1 MKTMEQVV
9 ATIQQKSLP
18 IIPKNFSVLRDLDP
32 LIELRV
38 DHVTMRRLVAEGFA
52 EHIYVKELEVDG
64 HRFSSYRLVLPL
76 SQLKQLKK

>member
-18 IIPKNFSVLRDLDP
+18 IIPKNFSVLNDPDP

-52 EHIYVKELEVDG
+52 EHLCVKELEVDG
-64 HRFSSYRLVLPL
+64 HRFPSYRLVLPL
-76 SQLKQLKK
+76 SQLKK